1 MKITNSNWTVSYIK
15 ENHLLGLINYSP
27 DFQRRYVWSEKQKV
41 YLIDTLLNDFSI
53 PKLYVRQEL
62 NVENSTNQYEVID
75 GQQRLRTIMM
85 FINNEFALLRKK
97 HPKPEFFNS
106 DLEGKTFNNLS
117 TDDKR
122 KILNYTMSVD
132 LVEGSHDEITEMF
145 LRLNLS
151 NTTLNQQEILNS
163 QYFGDFKNLV
173 SRISDEFLD
182 QFGEDKILSTSSVR
196 RMGDHQFITSC
207 LVSILYGIT
216 DKQKKFE
223 KTFQDY
229 DEWDVDEMENV
240 YNQFKKIYNLI
251 TIHIFEEDIKTT
263 RFKGLNQFISLFEFF
278 HDMIFK
284 KGFSLQKENYPYIL
298 DNLMWIEK
306 NMRMD
311 GEGIGKE
318 WFDSSQQGGDTSS
331 MRHIRKRILENLL
344 SEFFNTKDPKR
355 RFTEED
361 RLIMWNSGDRV
372 CQICQ
377 KLVES
382 YNDYDLDHIL
392 PHDRGGRTTLKNSR
406 VTHSSCNRSRGKNL

>member
-62 NVENSTNQYEVID
+62 DIEKSTNHYEVID
-75 GQQRLRTIMM
+75 GQQRLTTIMK
-85 FINNEFALLRKK
+85 FINNEFPLLRKK
-97 HPKPEFFNS
+97 HPKPEFFNQN
-106 DLEGKTFNNLS
+106 LEGKVFNDLS

-132 LVEGSHDEITEMF
+132 LVEGNHDEITEMF

-163 QYFGDFKNLV
+163 QYFGDFKGLV

-182 QFGEDKILSTSSVR
+182 QFSEDKILSGSSIR

-207 LVSILYGIT
+207 LISILLGIT
-216 DKQKKFE
+216 DKHKKFE
-223 KTFQDY
+223 KVFQDY
-229 DEWDVDEMENV
+229 DDWDRDEMEIV
-240 YNQFKKIYNLI
+240 YGQFKKIYNLI
-251 TIHIFEEDIKTT
+251 TIQIFEDEIRTT
-263 RFKGLNQFISLFEFF
+263 RYKSLNQFISLFEFF
-278 HDMIFK
+278 HDLLFK
-284 KGFSLQKENYPYIL
+284 RNMSLQKENYSSVKETLIW
-298 DNLMWIEK
+298 MEK

-318 WFDSSQQGGDTSS
+318 WYDSSQQGGDTSS
-331 MRHIRKRILENLL
+331 MRHNRKKILETLL
-344 SEFFNTKDPKR
+344 LEFFNKKDPKR
-355 RFTEED
+355 NFTEED
-361 RLIMWNSGDRV
+361 RLIMWNSGDRL
-372 CQICQ
+372 CKICG
-377 KLVES
+377 KEVES
-382 YNDYDLDHIL
+382 FQDYDLDHIV
-392 PHDRGGRTTLKNSR
+392 PHNRGGITTLKNSR
-406 VTHSSCNRSRGKNL
+406 VTHSSCNRSRGKE